1 VALSMAALALA
12 IAAGCAGAARRAR
25 TPRRGRAWLLASGTS
40 GAATI
45 YLLVAAAV
53 LEPSVTARFHPLDGA
68 AAGPLHQPDADLGFA
83 HRPGARVRAVR
94 EVEGRVTYDVV
105 YTIGADGLRV
115 TPPARGAKPVVFFGC
130 SYTFGDGVDDDETLP
145 AQLVAALGGQADVVN
160 RAVGGYGSH
169 QMLRALET
177 GRAPI
182 PPGAHVFYQG
192 LGDHVRRVAGKAP
205 WDDAGPRYE
214 LDGDGVRW
222 TGPLHAPL
230 VRPLRGIAR
239 VLARN
244 GILPRRVFGY
254 AVSDDEREL
263 FVRVVVRAAERVH
276 AAGGRFTVIFWDDTP
291 DASTV
296 ADLLAARGL
305 EVWRMTALLPGVD
318 RAPLFLPH
326 DTHPGAE
333 IHRLLAAA
341 VAQRMQ
347 RGSPS

>member
-1 VALSMAALALA
+1 MALSLAALALA
-12 IAAGCAGAARRAR
+12 IAAGCAVAARRAR
-25 TPRRGRAWLLASGTS
+25 TARRGRAWLLACGTT
-40 GAATI
+40 GAATV
-45 YLLVAAAV
+45 YLLIAAAV
-53 LEPSVTARFHPLDGA
+53 LEPSVPARFEPLDGA

-94 EVEGRVTYDVV
+94 EVEGSVTYDVV
-105 YTIGADGLRV
+105 YTIGSDGLRV
-115 TPPARGAKPVVFFGC
+115 TPPAPGGRPVVFFGC

-145 AQLVAALGGQADVVN
+145 ARLAVALGGRADVVN
-160 RAVGGYGSH
+160 RAVGGYGPH

-177 GRAPI
+177 GRAPL
-182 PPGAHVFYQG
+182 PPGAHVFHQG
-192 LGDHVRRVAGKAP
+192 LFDHVRRVAGKAP

-244 GILPRRVFGY
+244 GILPRRIFGY
-254 AVSDDEREL
+254 AVTDDEREL
-263 FVRVVVRAAERVH
+263 YVRVVARSAEQVR

-291 DASTV
+291 DAAAL
-296 ADLLAARGL
+296 ADRLEARGL
-305 EVWRMTALLPGVD
+305 EVWRISKLLPGLD

-333 IHRLLAAA
+333 IHRLLATA
-341 VAQRMQ
+341 VAERIAGEAP
-347 RGSPS
+347 R